1 MKNIAYLSLGSNLDD
16 RLEYL
21 REAIAM
27 LANDEHIIISDVSSV
42 YETDPVG
49 FNDQGKFLNIAAK
62 VSTEY
67 SAYELLKKCQQIE
80 LVLGRKRIV
89 RWGPRT
95 IDLDILLFNK
105 ENIETENL
113 SVPHPRMQERAFVII
128 PLVEIEPNIKLP
140 AIDRPLK
147 VILEDISDKEGVR
160 LWKQKNGEDVYA
172 HLGS

>member
-1 MKNIAYLSLGSNLDD
+1 M
-16 RLEYL
+16 
-21 REAIAM
+21 
-27 LANDEHIIISDVSSV
+27 
-42 YETDPVG
+42 
-49 FNDQGKFLNIAAK
+49 
-62 VSTEY
+62 
-67 SAYELLKKCQQIE
+67 
-80 LVLGRKRIV
+80 

-95 IDLDILLFNK
+95 IDLDILLFNN

-160 LWKQKNGEDVYA
+160 LWKLKNGEDEFA
-172 HLGS
+172 HLES